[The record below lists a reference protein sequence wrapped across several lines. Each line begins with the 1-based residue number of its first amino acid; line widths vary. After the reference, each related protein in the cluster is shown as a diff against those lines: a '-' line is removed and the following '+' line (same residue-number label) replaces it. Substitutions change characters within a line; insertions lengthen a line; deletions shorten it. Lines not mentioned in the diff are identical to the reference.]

1 MSLLRS
7 DANKPADDTVPGGT
21 NASFQARLLDA
32 VGQAI
37 IATDPEG
44 KVTYCNRAAEKLYG
58 WSAEEVMGR
67 LIMEVTLSEELAER
81 AEEIMSELR
90 AGRSWSGE
98 LEVRHKDGTTFTA
111 HVTDT
116 PVYDEQGALVAIIG
130 VSTDITEL
138 KKTDELRRSEERFR
152 ALTQNSS
159 DIVTLLGTD
168 GTIRYE
174 SPSIERILGYRPEEL
189 LGENAFDYVHPDE
202 RGRVQGKFAEG
213 LADPDL
219 RPSAEFRFRHKDGS
233 WRYLESVGSN
243 LLGDPEVGEFV
254 VNSRDITERKR
265 VEERLRQ
272 AEARYRTLVERMPA
286 VTYIQEIGGPDSAI
300 YMSPQIETLTGYSP
314 EDFGPLCKDPDLRWG
329 MVHPDDRERMQ
340 SEDERDVEPGE
351 VFTAEY
357 RVVHRDG
364 RIVWVRNESVVVEL
378 EGPSG
383 SRYWQGFMVDITE
396 RKQAEDLVKRQADM
410 LEQTH
415 DAVFTWKLGGE
426 IIYWNQGAERLYGWS
441 KEEALGRISNEL
453 LKTIHPFTSEELDR
467 RLRSE
472 GHWEGELV
480 HHTRDNRRVVVE
492 SRHVLTRYDSGP
504 GFVLETNRD
513 ITERKRA
520 EERLH
525 HQAFHDLLT
534 SLPNRQLFVGR
545 LKQALRRTRRRPE
558 RKKVA
563 VVFIDLDNFKVINDS
578 LGHEFGDHLLM
589 AVGERLRG
597 YLRPEDTL
605 ARLGGDEFT
614 VLVENVEHP
623 ADAVRVAER
632 VMEALREPFV
642 LEGQELFI
650 KPSIGISLGE
660 ARTTT
665 SPENLLRDADTA
677 MYRAKKEGLGYRVF
691 EPVMYEQ
698 ALRRLKLG
706 NELQRAIESEEFV
719 AYYQPIIDLRSDEEV
734 WGIEALVRW
743 RHPQRGLLDPKEFV
757 PAAEDSGLV
766 VPMGERVLKEACC
779 WAKEWQERHPHV
791 SPLVISVN
799 LSARQ
804 LQRPD
809 LASTVEGVLR
819 QTGLEACS
827 LSLDITETVYIKALE
842 GDTATLDELK
852 QLGVRLSIDDFGMGY
867 SSLSY
872 LKRLPTDAL
881 KIDKSFIRALGEDIK
896 DTALVKMIIDL
907 AHTFDMEVVAEG
919 VESEAQAVQL
929 KEMGCELAQ
938 GYHFTEPLP
947 PKAVSEF
954 LAR

>member
-1 MSLLRS
+1 MSILRP
-7 DANKPADDTVPGGT
+7 DPNKRADDTAPGGT

-37 IATDPEG
+37 ITTDPEG
-44 KVTYCNRAAEKLYG
+44 KVTCWNRAAEKLYG

-67 LIMEVTLSEELAER
+67 LIMEVTLSKELAER

-98 LEVRHKDGTTFTA
+98 LEVRRKDGTTFTA
-111 HVTDT
+111 QVTDT
-116 PVYDEQGALVAIIG
+116 PVEDEEGALVAIIG
-130 VSTDITEL
+130 VYTDITEL
-138 KKTDELRRSEERFR
+138 KKTDELRRSEKRFR

-174 SPSIERILGYRPEEL
+174 SPSIEGILGYRPEEL
-189 LGENAFDYVHPDE
+189 LGENAFDYVHPEDL
-202 RGRVQGKFAEG
+202 GRVQGKFAEG
-213 LADPDL
+213 LADPTL
-219 RPSAEFRFRHKDGS
+219 RPSAEYRFRHKDGS

-286 VTYIQEIGGPDSAI
+286 VTYIQEIGSPDSAI
-300 YMSPQIETLTGYSP
+300 YMSPQIETLTGYTP
-314 EDFGPLCKDPDLRWG
+314 EDCKDPDLRWG
-329 MVHPDDRERMQ
+329 MVHPDDREWMQ
-340 SEDERDVEPGE
+340 LEDERDVEPGE
-351 VFTAEY
+351 VFSTEY

-364 RIVWVRNESVVVEL
+364 RIVWVRNESVVVEW
-378 EGPSG
+378 EGPGG

-396 RKQAEDLVKRQADM
+396 RK
-410 LEQTH
+410 
-415 DAVFTWKLGGE
+415 
-426 IIYWNQGAERLYGWS
+426 
-441 KEEALGRISNEL
+441 
-453 LKTIHPFTSEELDR
+453 
-467 RLRSE
+467 
-472 GHWEGELV
+472 
-480 HHTRDNRRVVVE
+480 
-492 SRHVLTRYDSGP
+492 
-504 GFVLETNRD
+504 
-513 ITERKRA
+513 RA
-520 EERLH
+520 EERMH

-534 SLPNRQLFVGR
+534 SLPNRQLFVER
-545 LKQALRRTRRRPE
+545 LKQALKRTRRRPRRE
-558 RKKVA
+558 KVA

-614 VLVENVEHP
+614 VLIENVENP

-650 KPSIGISLGE
+650 KPSVGISLGE

-665 SPENLLRDADTA
+665 SPEDLLRDADTA

-691 EPVMYEQ
+691 EPVMHEQ

-719 AYYQPIIDLRSDEEV
+719 VHYQPIIDLRSDEEV

-757 PAAEDSGLV
+757 PASEESGLV
-766 VPMGERVLKEACC
+766 VPMGEWVLKEACC
-779 WAKEWQERHPHV
+779 WAKEWQETHPRV
-791 SPLVISVN
+791 PPLVMAVN

-827 LSLDITETVYIKALE
+827 LSLDITETVYIKALV
-842 GDTATLDELK
+842 GDTTTLDELK

-872 LKRLPTDAL
+872 LKRLPADAL
-881 KIDKSFIRALGEDIK
+881 KIDKSFIRALEEHKK

-938 GYHFTEPLP
+938 GYNFAEPRP

-954 LAR
+954 LKR

>member
-1 MSLLRS
+1 MGMSLLRS
-7 DANKPADDTVPGGT
+7 DPNKPAGNTAPGGT

-37 IATDPEG
+37 IITNPEG
-44 KVTYCNRAAEKLYG
+44 KVTYWNRAAERLYG

-67 LIMEVTLSEELAER
+67 LIMEVTLSKELAAR

-98 LEVRHKDGTTFTA
+98 LEVRRKDGTTFTA

-116 PVYDEQGALVAIIG
+116 PVEDKEGTLVAIIS

-138 KKTDELRRSEERFR
+138 KKTDELRRSEKRFR

-168 GTIRYE
+168 GTIRYQ
-174 SPSIERILGYRPEEL
+174 SPSIEGILGYRPEEL
-189 LGENAFDYVHPDE
+189 LGENAFDYVHPEE

-213 LADPDL
+213 LADPYL
-219 RPSAEFRFRHKDGS
+219 RPSAEYRFRHKDGS
-233 WRYLESVGSN
+233 WRHLESVGSN

-254 VNSRDITERKR
+254 VNSRDITERKQ

-300 YMSPQIETLTGYSP
+300 YMSPQIETLTGYTP
-314 EDFGPLCKDPDLRWG
+314 EDCKEPGLRWG

-340 SEDERDVEPGE
+340 SEDERTGALGE
-351 VFTAEY
+351 VFSTEY

-364 RIVWVRNESVVVEL
+364 RIVWVRNESVVVEV
-378 EGPSG
+378 EGTGG

-396 RKQAEDLVKRQADM
+396 RKRVENLVKRQTDM

-415 DAVFTWKLGGE
+415 DAVFMWKLGGE

-480 HHTRDNRRVVVE
+480 HHTRDDRRVVVE
-492 SRHVLTRYDSGP
+492 SRHVLTHYDSGP

-534 SLPNRQLFVGR
+534 SLPNRQQFVER
-545 LKQALRRTRRRPE
+545 LKQALRRTRRRPR

-563 VVFIDLDNFKVINDS
+563 VLFIDLDNFKVINDS

-614 VLVENVEHP
+614 VLAENVENP

-632 VMEALREPFV
+632 VMSALREPFI

-660 ARTTT
+660 ARTTM
-665 SPENLLRDADTA
+665 SPEDLLRDADTA

-706 NELQRAIESEEFV
+706 NELQRAIASEEFV
-719 AYYQPIIDLRSDEEV
+719 AHYQPIIDLRSDEEV

-757 PAAEDSGLV
+757 PAAEESGLV
-766 VPMGERVLKEACC
+766 VPMGEWVLKEACY
-779 WAKEWQERHPHV
+779 WAKEWQERYPHV
-791 SPLVISVN
+791 SPLVMAVN

-819 QTGLEACS
+819 QTGLEARS
-827 LSLDITETVYIKALE
+827 LSLDITETVYIKTLE
-842 GDTATLDELK
+842 GDTATLDQLK

-872 LKRLPTDAL
+872 LKRLPADAL
-881 KIDKSFIRALGEDIK
+881 KIDKSFIRALEEDLK
-896 DTALVKMIIDL
+896 GTALVKMIIDL

-929 KEMGCELAQ
+929 KELGCELAQ
-938 GYHFTEPLP
+938 GYHFTEPRP

>member
-7 DANKPADDTVPGGT
+7 DPNKPADDTAPGGT
-21 NASFQARLLDA
+21 NASFQVRLLDA

-37 IATDPEG
+37 ITTDPEG
-44 KVTYCNRAAEKLYG
+44 KVTYWNQAAERLYG
-58 WSAEEVMGR
+58 WSAEEAMGR
-67 LIMEVTLSEELAER
+67 LIMEVTLSEALAAR
-81 AEEIMSELR
+81 AEEIMSEIR

-98 LEVRHKDGTTFTA
+98 LEVRRKDGTTFTA
-111 HVTDT
+111 YVTDT
-116 PVYDEQGALVAIIG
+116 PVEDEEGALVAIIG

-138 KKTDELRRSEERFR
+138 KKTDELRRSEKRFR

-168 GTIRYE
+168 GTIRYQ
-174 SPSIERILGYRPEEL
+174 SPSLEGILGYRPEEM
-189 LGENAFDYVHPDE
+189 LGENAFDYVHPEE

-213 LADPDL
+213 LADPYL
-219 RPSAEFRFRHKDGS
+219 RPSAEYRFRHKDGS

-265 VEERLRQ
+265 VEEQLRQ

-286 VTYIQEIGGPDSAI
+286 VTYIQEIGSPDSAI
-300 YMSPQIETLTGYSP
+300 YMSPQIETLTGYTP
-314 EDFGPLCKDPDLRWG
+314 EDCKDPDLRWG
-329 MVHPDDRERMQ
+329 MVHPDDREWMQ
-340 SEDERDVEPGE
+340 LVAERTGESGE
-351 VFTAEY
+351 VFSTEY

-378 EGPSG
+378 EGTGG

-396 RKQAEDLVKRQADM
+396 RKRAEDLVKRQADM

-492 SRHVLTRYDSGP
+492 SRHVLTSYDSGP
-504 GFVLETNRD
+504 RFVLETNRD

-534 SLPNRQLFVGR
+534 SLPNRQLFIER
-545 LKQALRRTRRRPE
+545 LKQALRRTRRRPG

-597 YLRPEDTL
+597 CLRSQDTL

-614 VLVENVEHP
+614 VLVENVKNP

-632 VMEALREPFV
+632 VMGALRDPFV
-642 LEGQELFI
+642 LEGQELFV
-650 KPSIGISLGE
+650 KPSVGISLGE

-665 SPENLLRDADTA
+665 SPEDLLRDADTA

-719 AYYQPIIDLRSDEEV
+719 AYYQPIIDLRSEEV
-734 WGIEALVRW
+734 WGMEALVRW
-743 RHPQRGLLDPKEFV
+743 RHPQRGLLEPKEFV
-757 PAAEDSGLV
+757 PAAEESGLV

-779 WAKEWQERHPHV
+779 WAKEWQERHPHEP
-791 SPLVISVN
+791 PLVMAVN

-819 QTGLEACS
+819 QTGLEACT

-872 LKRLPTDAL
+872 LKRLPADAL
-881 KIDKSFIRALGEDIK
+881 KIDKSFIRALEEDLK

-929 KEMGCELAQ
+929 KELGCELAQ
-938 GYHFTEPLP
+938 GYHFMKPLS

-954 LAR
+954 LA